1 MVHAAVILIVVLVA
15 GGLAGALA
23 LPALAAVLLVT
34 AYNMA
39 EPGKWREHA
48 ALPRDELLLLLVT
61 LLLTVFADLTI
72 AIGTGVALGFLL
84 RWWKGRG
91 ARLWTPRER

>member
-1 MVHAAVILIVVLVA
+1 MSRKLILSYVLV
-15 GGLAGALA
+15 GAV
-23 LPALAAVLLVT
+23 PI
-34 AYNMA
+34 
-39 EPGKWREHA
+39 
-48 ALPRDELLLLLVT
+48 LLLVT

-72 AIGTGVALGFLL
+72 AIGTGVALGFIL